1 MLQSINMKKVVE
13 VKQTKIVFNWKYVL
27 PVAGSFFVLTGLVFY
42 LMYSNGSTI
51 SNMQITQTQKD
62 IVKED
67 ILIGNGTEA
76 VDGKTITVNYEG
88 TLEDG
93 TKFDSS
99 YDRDQPFSFTL
110 GEGGVIKGWD
120 LGVLG
125 MKVGGKRKLII
136 PANLAYGETGSP
148 PIIPPNATLIFTVE
162 LLKVE

>member
-13 VKQTKIVFNWKYVL
+13 AKQTKIVFNWKYVL

-62 IVKED
+62 MVKED

>member
-27 PVAGSFFVLTGLVFY
+27 PVAGLFFVLTGLVFY

>member
-110 GEGGVIKGWD
+110 GEGGVIKGW
-120 LGVLG
+120 
-125 MKVGGKRKLII
+125 
-136 PANLAYGETGSP
+136 ECW
-148 PIIPPNATLIFTVE
+148 E
-162 LLKVE
+162 

>member
-1 MLQSINMKKVVE
+1 MKKVVE
-13 VKQTKIVFNWKYVL
+13 AKQTKIVFNWKYVL

>member
-13 VKQTKIVFNWKYVL
+13 AKQTKIVFNWKYVL

>member
-62 IVKED
+62 MVKED

>member
-1 MLQSINMKKVVE
+1 MKKVVE
-13 VKQTKIVFNWKYVL
+13 AKQTKIVFNWKYVL

-62 IVKED
+62 MVKED